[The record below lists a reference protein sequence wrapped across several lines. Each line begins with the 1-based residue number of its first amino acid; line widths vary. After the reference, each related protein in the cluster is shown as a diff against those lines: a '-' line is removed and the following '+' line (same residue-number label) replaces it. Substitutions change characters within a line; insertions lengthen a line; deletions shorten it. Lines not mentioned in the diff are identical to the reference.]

1 MIGKLEIP
9 LYEELTVESEDGSTP
24 EWAKKLYEEVREV
37 VEQNIEWLKKNKN
50 INVGIL
56 LCLDRLAKGDAEI
69 LLERTIETAI
79 MDVMNEYGKEVTA
92 SHCSYEF
99 FHRAKRV
106 EIEIF

>member
-1 MIGKLEIP
+1 
-9 LYEELTVESEDGSTP
+9 
-24 EWAKKLYEEVREV
+24 V
-37 VEQNIEWLKKNKN
+37 VEEETKTLTLEFCYVLIA
-50 INVGIL
+50 
-56 LCLDRLAKGDAEI
+56 LAKGDAEI

-92 SHCSYEF
+92 LHCSYEF